1 MGKLANR
8 LAAVGLTG
16 AVLTGGIF
24 IATHEGHVHGT
35 YVDPVGIITACY
47 GHTSP
52 GLELGVELSEDEC
65 LELLATDLS
74 NHNQELMRAVEV
86 ELSEGEH
93 VAYLSFHY
101 NVGGGNFRD
110 STLLRFLNGGHR
122 VEACNQLTRW
132 VFAGGQ
138 QLPGLVRRREEEK
151 QICLEG
157 VHDAETQTYPDYY
170 ERSGD
175 LTCCRGVQ
183 LHEPAACQ

>member
-8 LAAVGLTG
+8 LIAVGLTG
-16 AVLTGGIF
+16 TVVAGGVF
-24 IATHEGHVHGT
+24 IATHEGHVSGT

-47 GHTSP
+47 GHTDP
-52 GLELGVELSEDEC
+52 ELELGVELSEDEC

-74 NHNQELMRAVEV
+74 NHNQELLRAVDV

-122 VEACNQLTRW
+122 VEACNELTRW

-138 QLPGLVRRREEEK
+138 KLPGLVRRREEEK

-157 VHDAETQTYPDYY
+157 VHHAASQNHTDYHERYPD
-170 ERSGD
+170 D
-175 LTCCRGVQ
+175 TCCRGVQ
-183 LHEPAACQ
+183 LYEPAACQ